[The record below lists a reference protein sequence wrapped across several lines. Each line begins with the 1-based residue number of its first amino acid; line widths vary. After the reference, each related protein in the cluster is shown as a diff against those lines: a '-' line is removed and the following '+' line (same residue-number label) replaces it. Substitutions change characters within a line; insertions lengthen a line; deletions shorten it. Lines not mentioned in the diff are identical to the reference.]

1 MKVKIMQRSVYHKY
15 TEVEIEVPNLIDY
28 ESEIHEYLLNNDDLW
43 MNKLSEKNTFSK
55 IEEGSGVDDYEGM
68 NEPESDM
75 EWRFDIVG
83 KQYGGHL

>member
-1 MKVKIMQRSVYHKY
+1 
-15 TEVEIEVPNLIDY
+15 
-28 ESEIHEYLLNNDDLW
+28 

>member
-68 NEPESDM
+68 NEPESDI